1 MPSVILNDTERL
13 RSSQGESC
21 LFREI
26 GNSCSPSLLRGGQVA
41 PMKPIKWYGSHGSTF
56 GPIDVVMGQQL
67 PSRRYQSC
75 PAALTQQR
83 QLCSSVVDDDT
94 ASSTAIIAPAP
105 PFAQSSPASRR
116 RKLFGEGALPTAQL
130 AAQLCVQ
137 ACPLSPFC

>member
-1 MPSVILNDTERL
+1 
-13 RSSQGESC
+13 
-21 LFREI
+21 
-26 GNSCSPSLLRGGQVA
+26 
-41 PMKPIKWYGSHGSTF
+41 
-56 GPIDVVMGQQL
+56 MGQQL
-67 PSRRYQSC
+67 PSRRYRSC

-116 RKLFGEGALPTAQL
+116 RKLFGEGALPTALL

>member
-1 MPSVILNDTERL
+1 MPSVFLNDTERL
-13 RSSQGESC
+13 RSSQSESC

-67 PSRRYQSC
+67 PSRRYRSC
-75 PAALTQQR
+75 PAALMTQQR

-130 AAQLCVQ
+130 
-137 ACPLSPFC
+137 